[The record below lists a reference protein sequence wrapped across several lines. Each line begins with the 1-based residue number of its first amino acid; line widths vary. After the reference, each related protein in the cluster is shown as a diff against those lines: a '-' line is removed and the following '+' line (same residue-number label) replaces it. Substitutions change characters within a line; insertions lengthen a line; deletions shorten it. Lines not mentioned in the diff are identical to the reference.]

1 MKPRVFILS
10 ELYFPDDSATGYVL
24 RHLAEGLAPFY
35 DVHVLCGQSARHT
48 STGRS
53 TVREERHGVTI
64 DRCATTFFD
73 KDVVILRLIN
83 LVTICC
89 SILLKALFSL
99 KQGDVVI
106 VVTNPPPLPYTA
118 LLAARIRRARCMLLV
133 HDVYPEVLVATGL
146 LRDNSFL
153 LSSLRWLNRRL
164 YPRFER
170 VVVLGRDMQRLI
182 ESRFMP
188 ENKKAT
194 IITNWA
200 DIETISP
207 KPRKENGL
215 LKQLG
220 LEDQFVIQY
229 SGNMGRTHGL
239 ETILEA
245 AVLLQQEGSIHFLL
259 IGSGAKRR
267 GVETYLAS
275 ARLKNVSL
283 LPLQLRQELTDTLN
297 ACDVAIISFIN
308 GIAGISVP
316 SRMYNIMAAG
326 KPIIAVA
333 DDDSELA
340 LVVREERIG
349 WVVRPGDKTA
359 LVDAI
364 RNAKSAPRK
373 LKEMGERARTAALKY
388 SRSQVL
394 ESYRCLI
401 DALLRDQLEM
411 RSNTRNKAHHV

>member
-1 MKPRVFILS
+1 
-10 ELYFPDDSATGYVL
+10 
-24 RHLAEGLAPFY
+24 
-35 DVHVLCGQSARHT
+35 
-48 STGRS
+48 
-53 TVREERHGVTI
+53 
-64 DRCATTFFD
+64 
-73 KDVVILRLIN
+73 
-83 LVTICC
+83 
-89 SILLKALFSL
+89 L

-106 VVTNPPPLPYTA
+106 VVTNPPPLPSVA
-118 LLAARIRRARCMLLV
+118 LLAARIRRAQCVLLV

-146 LRDNSFL
+146 LREDSL
-153 LSSLRWLNRRL
+153 LLRLLRWFNRQL

-170 VVVLGRDMQRLI
+170 VIVLGRDMQRLI
-182 ESRFMP
+182 ESRFLP

-194 IITNWA
+194 LITNWA

-215 LKQLG
+215 LKQRG
-220 LEDQFVIQY
+220 LEDLFVIQY

-245 AVLLQQEGSIHFLL
+245 AVLLQQERSIHFLL

-267 GVETYLAS
+267 GVETYLAG
-275 ARLKNVSL
+275 ARLKNVTL
-283 LPLQLRQELTDTLN
+283 LPPQLRQELTETLN
-297 ACDVAIISFIN
+297 ACDVAIVSFIK

-340 LVVREERIG
+340 LVVREENIG
-349 WVVRPGDKTA
+349 WVVRPGDKTG
-359 LVDAI
+359 LVEVI
-364 RNAKSAPRK
+364 RNAQSAPRK

-394 ESYRCLI
+394 ESYKVLV
-401 DALLRDQLEM
+401 DALLPGQSEVKLNSSDKVL
-411 RSNTRNKAHHV
+411 NV

>member
-1 MKPRVFILS
+1 VKARVFILS

-24 RHLAEGLAPFY
+24 KHLAEGLAPFY
-35 DVHVLCGQSARHT
+35 DVHVLCGQSPRQN
-48 STGRS
+48 STGRL

-64 DRCATTFFD
+64 ERCATTFFD
-73 KDVVILRLIN
+73 KDVVMLRLIN

-106 VVTNPPPLPYTA
+106 VVTNPPPLPYVA
-118 LLAARIRRARCMLLV
+118 LLAARLRRAHCVLLV
-133 HDVYPEVLVATGL
+133 HDVYPEVMAATGL
-146 LRDNSFL
+146 LREDSFVL
-153 LSSLRWLNRRL
+153 RSLRWLNRQL
-164 YPRFER
+164 YPRYER
-170 VVVLGRDMQRLI
+170 VIVLGRDMQRLV
-182 ESRFMP
+182 ESRFMRGG
-188 ENKKAT
+188 KKAT
-194 IITNWA
+194 MITNWA
-200 DIETISP
+200 DVETISP

-215 LKQLG
+215 LKQRG

-275 ARLKNVSL
+275 ARLKNVSM
-283 LPLQLRQELTDTLN
+283 LPLQQRQELAETLN
-297 ACDVAIISFIN
+297 ACDVAIISFIK
-308 GIAGISVP
+308 GISGISVP

-340 LVVREERIG
+340 LVVCEEKIG
-349 WVVRPGDKTA
+349 WVVRPGDKEG

-364 RNAKSAPRK
+364 RNAQSAPRK
-373 LKEMGERARTAALKY
+373 LKEMGERSRAAALKY

-394 ESYRCLI
+394 ESYRILI
-401 DALLRDQLEM
+401 DALLHGQPEM
-411 RSNTRNKAHHV
+411 KSNTGDKVLHV